1 MVVIATGFKPNDDLA
16 RKAGLEVGER
26 EELSGP
32 FLRTSDPFIFAAGD
46 CIEIENLVCGQPAY
60 MPMGLWLIQGEWWL

>member
-26 EELSGP
+26 GGIKVDL
-32 FLRTSDPFIFAAGD
+32 F
-46 CIEIENLVCGQPAY
+46 CVLVTPVF
-60 MPMGLWLIQGEWWL
+60 MLLVTV